1 MNHNPDRCRR
11 NNQPAA
17 TTQGVISAVV
27 LLMELTGQDRSFIPL
42 LLTASIATLL
52 ARSIEPRSLYDAR
65 LMDEEIEARQKLR
78 EAALAPPGLVGESK
92 S

>member
-1 MNHNPDRCRR
+1 MMH
-11 NNQPAA
+11 
-17 TTQGVISAVV
+17 
-27 LLMELTGQDRSFIPL
+27 
-42 LLTASIATLL
+42 
-52 ARSIEPRSLYDAR
+52 